1 MSVRA
6 NLKVGNLPN
15 PKLAFTNRY
24 VTTSFV
30 LIPIHMDLMSY
41 FSNLRAYLSK
51 ARFEELARRNS
62 LTVGE
67 GDVVVNVSIDNNF
80 VFMAA

>member
-1 MSVRA
+1 
-6 NLKVGNLPN
+6 
-15 PKLAFTNRY
+15 
-24 VTTSFV
+24 
-30 LIPIHMDLMSY
+30 MDLMSY